1 MNVNINTYRLIS
13 DAEPTDEELS
23 MLMHE
28 VALEAQDRSLKAHAA
43 LRENVHNEIKAAMGG
58 MLAPEQRE
66 EIGTLAA
73 DTVRRLGYVGAGTVE
88 FLLKSTD

>member
-23 MLMHE
+23 ILMHE

-43 LRENVHNEIKAAMGG
+43 LRENVHYEIKAAM
-58 MLAPEQRE
+58 EKYSDR
-66 EIGTLAA
+66 
-73 DTVRRLGYVGAGTVE
+73 
-88 FLLKSTD
+88 S

>member
-28 VALEAQDRSLKAHAA
+28 VALEAQDRSQKAHAA
-43 LRENVHNEIKAAMGG
+43 LRENVHNEIKAAM
-58 MLAPEQRE
+58 EKYSDR
-66 EIGTLAA
+66 
-73 DTVRRLGYVGAGTVE
+73 
-88 FLLKSTD
+88 S